1 MKKILL
7 LSIMLILC
15 STMRAT
21 VYTFVTSGGTFKIYK
36 ESNLISFNNRFH
48 QYINL
53 CFKQS
58 VKGMHYYIR
67 NVCSHELFLTLP
79 AIKQKHHESNCR

>member
-36 ESNLISFNNRFH
+36 ES
-48 QYINL
+48 
-53 CFKQS
+53 K
-58 VKGMHYYIR
+58 
-67 NVCSHELFLTLP
+67 
-79 AIKQKHHESNCR
+79 SNFFQG